1 MNQPNSSAP
10 GALLDQQFKAMWE
23 KLDTERKAK
32 NLPAMSEEEQGV
44 LTREALG
51 RARLKD
57 RSRFYRPSE
66 EGEDVPELSPD
77 SAKKLAQLLKKPAPK
92 KQ

>member
-1 MNQPNSSAP
+1 MSQSTDHDPSD
-10 GALLDQQFKAMWE
+10 LMDQAFKAMWE
-23 KLDTERKAK
+23 KLDAERKAK

-51 RARLKD
+51 RARLRD
-57 RSRFYRPSE
+57 RSRFYRPTE

-77 SAKKLAQLLKKPAPK
+77 SAKKLAQLFKKPTPK
-92 KQ
+92 K